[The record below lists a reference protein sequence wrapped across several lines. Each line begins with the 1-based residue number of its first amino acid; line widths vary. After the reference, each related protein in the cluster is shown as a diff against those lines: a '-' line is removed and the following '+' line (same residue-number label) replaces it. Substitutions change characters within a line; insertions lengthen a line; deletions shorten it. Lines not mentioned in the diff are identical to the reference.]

1 MSKYGVFSGP
11 YFPIFSPNA
20 GKYGPEKTPYL
31 DTQCM
36 TQEMCQRAVHRSFFV
51 FDYIPDK
58 CKTQEICNLAVSLYP
73 SFIVHC
79 PYKYITQ
86 ESLDNNFD
94 EDDPDSIILVRLLD
108 KSMLWAWSWPPT
120 TIKTKQ

>member
-1 MSKYGVFSGP
+1 
-11 YFPIFSPNA
+11 
-20 GKYGPEKTPYL
+20 
-31 DTQCM
+31 M

-108 KSMLWAWSWPPT
+108 KSMLWAWSWPAK